1 MANDYKVLYRKYRP
15 TTFDEIVGQ
24 KYSIEMLKNAV
35 KSNKISHAY
44 IFTGPRG
51 TGKTS
56 TAKIFAKTINCENAK
71 DGVPCGTCSSC
82 QNVDNNADI
91 IEIDAA
97 SNNGVDEIRE
107 LINNVK
113 IAPSF
118 SKYKVYI
125 IDEVHM
131 LSQSAFNALLLTL
144 EEPPSHIVFI
154 LATTNIESV
163 PITILS
169 RCQRYDFKKLT
180 NEELTMHLKNIAK
193 IENITITDEAIQEIS
208 YLSEGGCRDALSI
221 LNQLCTSNDSI
232 DLDTVL
238 NNYGS
243 VSMIQIKNIVKYFI
257 ENSYEQL
264 KNIFDSMEK
273 SSMDYKVFLKKLIDQ
288 IFIEAINLKTANQN
302 QEYLKLKDTIFELN
316 ELINKIN
323 INVDPFI
330 LIFLVLI
337 KNVTIGNEGVRETLV
352 ETSSKKQVVHEE
364 EKTNIEA
371 KDKTTFVKER
381 KTIKLESQEDKKVEN
396 IMIET
401 SSKEEEEYLHYLV
414 DLKKVRVNNCF
425 AKADKS
431 LLLESKEKW
440 LQFNTTLES
449 TNEIKSIIIDSE
461 LVLASPTIHIITDNQ
476 ESIVERF
483 NNNIEKIENKYEEI
497 IGSSIHF
504 IALTTLDWE
513 QNKKE
518 YIKKLKEKYVYEMLE
533 EPSYPHT
540 EKRDTSK
547 NDSSRDSESQY
558 TDYTDILT
566 MFNEEHVEIK

>member
-1 MANDYKVLYRKYRP
+1 
-15 TTFDEIVGQ
+15 
-24 KYSIEMLKNAV
+24 
-35 KSNKISHAY
+35 
-44 IFTGPRG
+44 
-51 TGKTS
+51 
-56 TAKIFAKTINCENAK
+56 
-71 DGVPCGTCSSC
+71 
-82 QNVDNNADI
+82 
-91 IEIDAA
+91 
-97 SNNGVDEIRE
+97 
-107 LINNVK
+107 
-113 IAPSF
+113 
-118 SKYKVYI
+118 
-125 IDEVHM
+125 
-131 LSQSAFNALLLTL
+131 
-144 EEPPSHIVFI
+144 
-154 LATTNIESV
+154 
-163 PITILS
+163 
-169 RCQRYDFKKLT
+169 
-180 NEELTMHLKNIAK
+180 
-193 IENITITDEAIQEIS
+193 
-208 YLSEGGCRDALSI
+208 
-221 LNQLCTSNDSI
+221 
-232 DLDTVL
+232 
-238 NNYGS
+238 
-243 VSMIQIKNIVKYFI
+243 
-257 ENSYEQL
+257 
-264 KNIFDSMEK
+264 
-273 SSMDYKVFLKKLIDQ
+273 
-288 IFIEAINLKTANQN
+288 
-302 QEYLKLKDTIFELN
+302 
-316 ELINKIN
+316 
-323 INVDPFI
+323 
-330 LIFLVLI
+330 
-337 KNVTIGNEGVRETLV
+337 
-352 ETSSKKQVVHEE
+352 
-364 EKTNIEA
+364 
-371 KDKTTFVKER
+371 
-381 KTIKLESQEDKKVEN
+381 
-396 IMIET
+396 MIET